1 MRHDPLAPPER
12 RLVDA
17 VLALAGLGRGG
28 DPRAALADEAAWLAL
43 MALGGRVAGDLERL
57 LAGTWW
63 AGRAGPAAGPADVV
77 ADAADDDEPGEVTSA
92 GRARAAL
99 ALLLREQAAE
109 RDTGAAERA
118 TAALACV
125 ALGCADPAA
134 GRLLQQGLAHLELL
148 DIVKQIPI
156 AARVRALV
164 LEFRFRRLGAVPAR
178 FVARVQDLL
187 ERLDREG
194 LLAVALRDRAAPE
207 AQARE
212 LFHLALA
219 DGDPGLKALL
229 DALTAAGRPLTARE
243 LAPALG
249 DGATAR
255 AVGTACARLA
265 RALEGGP
272 WTLARAKGRWTL
284 RPRAAAG
291 T

>member
-1 MRHDPLAPPER
+1 MRHDDPLAPPER

-17 VLALAGLGRGG
+17 VLARAALGRDD

-43 MALGGRVAGDLERL
+43 MALGGRVRGDLERL

-63 AGRAGPAAGPADVV
+63 ADARREAPDDAPAPAAGAP
-77 ADAADDDEPGEVTSA
+77 ESA
-92 GRARAAL
+92 RRIRAAL

-156 AARVRALV
+156 AARVRALA

-178 FVARVQDLL
+178 FVAKVQDLL

-207 AQARE
+207 ARSHD
-212 LFHLALA
+212 LFRLALA

-229 DALTAAGRPLTARE
+229 DALAAAERPLSARD
-243 LAPALG
+243 LALALG

-255 AVGTACARLA
+255 EVGAACGRLA

-272 WTLARAKGRWTL
+272 WTLTRAKGRWAL
-284 RPRAAAG
+284 RPRAPAG

>member
-63 AGRAGPAAGPADVV
+63 AGHAVAGDVEG
-77 ADAADDDEPGEVTSA
+77 EPGEVTSA

-99 ALLLREQAAE
+99 ALVLREQAAE
-109 RDTGAAERA
+109 RDAGAAERA

-125 ALGCADPAA
+125 ALGCADPAT

-255 AVGTACARLA
+255 AVGAACARLA